1 MPPPKPTA
9 KKPRVVVL
17 RGHQIN
23 PWDLRPLEELKDR
36 FDVVC
41 LVTGSNVFDT
51 GNLDVD
57 QLPTR
62 AVRDFL
68 PRGRTGDV
76 GARILGDRYLRLSS
90 KLAGADVVHTA
101 ELGSWV
107 TRLAAELKAKL
118 GYKLVVTTWE
128 TIPHRDT
135 YRRFRARAHRRLAL
149 RHADL
154 YLATTERARECLL
167 LEGVPAER
175 IEVCAPGVDERR
187 FASESSTQT
196 PPSEHTILSVGR
208 LVWEKGH
215 QDVVRALAALEHGV
229 VPRAA
234 ESPVRARLRVVGV
247 GPEERR
253 LKRYADDLG
262 VSHLV
267 EFFGG
272 TSYDGMPA
280 VYRSSTCLVLASLP
294 TVKWEEQF
302 GMVLVEAMLAG
313 LPIVA
318 SASGAIPEVVGDGA
332 TLFRPGDWIG
342 LARALASGPL
352 AEPPGTKHI
361 AAEARLAAYSAPAA
375 AQRLAAAY
383 ERVLRAT

>member
-1 MPPPKPTA
+1 MR
-9 KKPRVVVL
+9 KPRVVVL
-17 RGHQIN
+17 RGHQVN
-23 PWDLRPLEELKDR
+23 PWDLGPFEQLNDR

-41 LVTGSNVFDT
+41 LVTGSNAFDA
-51 GNLDVD
+51 GAVGVD
-57 QLPTR
+57 KLSTH
-62 AVRDFL
+62 AVRDLL

-76 GARILGDRYLRLSS
+76 AARILGDRYLRLSS
-90 KLAGADVVHTA
+90 KLVGADIVHTT

-107 TRLAAELKAKL
+107 TRLPAELKAKL

-149 RHADL
+149 RQADL
-154 YLATTERARECLL
+154 YLATTERARACLL
-167 LEGVPAER
+167 LEGVSAQK

-187 FASESSTQT
+187 FAADSSAPA
-196 PPSEHTILSVGR
+196 PPEHTILTVGR

-215 QDVVRALAALEHGV
+215 QDVLRAVAALEHGV
-229 VPRAA
+229 VPWTANG
-234 ESPVRARLRVVGV
+234 PLRARVRVVGV

-253 LKRYADDLG
+253 LKRYAHDLG

-267 EFFGG
+267 EFLGG
-272 TSYDGMPA
+272 ASYDRMPA

-294 TVKWEEQF
+294 TATWEEQF
-302 GMVLVEAMLAG
+302 GMVLVEAMHAG

-318 SASGAIPEVVGDGA
+318 TASGAIPEVVGDGA

-352 AEPPGTKHI
+352 LVQPLG
-361 AAEARLAAYSAPAA
+361 
-375 AQRLAAAY
+375 
-383 ERVLRAT
+383 